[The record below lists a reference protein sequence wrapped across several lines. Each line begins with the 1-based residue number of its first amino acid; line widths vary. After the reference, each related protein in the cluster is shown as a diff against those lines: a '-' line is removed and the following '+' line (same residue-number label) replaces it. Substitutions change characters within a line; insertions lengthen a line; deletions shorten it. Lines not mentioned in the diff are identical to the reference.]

1 MKPTGRKTIKGGKV
15 TAPMSVKASK
25 TSAISMVS
33 KREPTHDEIAVRAF
47 ELYLD
52 RGGLAGQHEEDWLR
66 AEAELR
72 TI

>member
-25 TSAISMVS
+25 ASAISMV
-33 KREPTHDEIAVRAF
+33 KREPTHAEIAVRAY

-52 RGGLAGQHEEDWLR
+52 RGGLPGQHEEDWLR
-66 AEAELR
+66 AEIELR
-72 TI
+72 TV

>member
-25 TSAISMVS
+25 TISMVA
-33 KREPTHDEIAVRAF
+33 KHEPTHEEIAVRAF

-52 RGGLAGQHEEDWLR
+52 RGGLPGHHEEDWLR

-72 TI
+72 AV